1 MFSAFSNCLTF
12 WLFGSL
18 DLRFALWLGLWSG
31 IGIYIFLSIVG
42 AIIKKYRRP
51 SIIVF
56 CLGGVI
62 AVSAV
67 AVPTTNIFNLVRLSH
82 IPGQNIWGFHKLC

>member
-1 MFSAFSNCLTF
+1 M
-12 WLFGSL
+12 
-18 DLRFALWLGLWSG
+18 WSG
-31 IGIYIFLSIVG
+31 LGIYIFLSVVG

-56 CLGGVI
+56 FLGGVI

-67 AVPTTNIFNLVRLSH
+67 AVPTTNVIHLMQLAK
-82 IPGQNIWGFHKLC
+82 IPG